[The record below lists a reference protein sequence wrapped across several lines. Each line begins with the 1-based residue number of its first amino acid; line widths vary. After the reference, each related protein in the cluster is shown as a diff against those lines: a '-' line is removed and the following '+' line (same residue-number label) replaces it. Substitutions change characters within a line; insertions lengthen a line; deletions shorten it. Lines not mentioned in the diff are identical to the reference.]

1 MNPSAQEMYDLN
13 IISILNHLHF
23 INVWNHNFDLNDVSS
38 VNYRIAN
45 VSHFDSL
52 TTPEIIK
59 YIWEKSVEKKMD
71 YYHDMYGNLTS
82 LQIEFGME
90 HKAKVRM
97 AT

>member
-1 MNPSAQEMYDLN
+1 MHARITESN
-13 IISILNHLHF
+13 IHKKC
-23 INVWNHNFDLNDVSS
+23 
-38 VNYRIAN
+38 
-45 VSHFDSL
+45 
-52 TTPEIIK
+52 IK